1 MSALENAV
9 RRLADA
15 LDKLESGIEERRG
28 AADKGALDEAA
39 QTAEAARAELDA
51 VDAALSVSIDELRAL
66 LKGDAVA
73 DQDAE
78 GTKDAADGSG

>member
-28 AADKGALDEAA
+28 TADKGALDEAA